1 MRVLSG
7 HNGVIPT
14 FECQLKHGARAAPRR
29 KVNGVARACAFVQ
42 GHDRIE
48 TNPRVLEGKPVV
60 RGTRISVQLLL
71 DLVAEGVTF
80 DEILASYPEL
90 TRPDI
95 EAAVRYA
102 SALTG
107 RVEGTEYGVV

>member
-1 MRVLSG
+1 M
-7 HNGVIPT
+7 
-14 FECQLKHGARAAPRR
+14 
-29 KVNGVARACAFVQ
+29 Q

-48 TNPRVLEGKPVV
+48 TNPRVLGGKPVV

-71 DLVAEGVTF
+71 DLLAEGTSF
-80 DEILASYPEL
+80 DEILADYPEL
-90 TRPDI
+90 TRVDI

-102 SALTG
+102 SSLTG